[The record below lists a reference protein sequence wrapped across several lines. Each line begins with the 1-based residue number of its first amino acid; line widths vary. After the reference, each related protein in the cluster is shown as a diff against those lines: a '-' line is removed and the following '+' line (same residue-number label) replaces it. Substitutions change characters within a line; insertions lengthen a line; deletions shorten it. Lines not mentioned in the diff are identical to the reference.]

1 MAQAT
6 RHVTPWVFL
15 LSPAAEPSGH
25 WAENFWPA
33 LISWLQ
39 HAAVPPF
46 LIPSGATPPTIRN
59 RVWSHPHQNGRFSL
73 SQMSRTEL
81 ARVMPWRE
89 KEPWNGTFYAFD
101 GRSMG
106 KNCIFGDPLKTA
118 KWIIRPKVVTLFLSV
133 VFKAYFQYGENLSAW
148 KCQAGSKEK
157 IKPKSVIRKSFL
169 SFSNDRH

>member
-46 LIPSGATPPTIRN
+46 LIPSGATPPSIRN
-59 RVWSHPHQNGRFSL
+59 RVWSHHPIAIPFPSC
-73 SQMSRTEL
+73 
-81 ARVMPWRE
+81 
-89 KEPWNGTFYAFD
+89 GTFPPNPHPTLESQRALQPQAFKLGVISHTISYTPKNSFTICLYASLD
-101 GRSMG
+101 TP
-106 KNCIFGDPLKTA
+106 CEVKTTFM
-118 KWIIRPKVVTLFLSV
+118 VLF
-133 VFKAYFQYGENLSAW
+133 ENS
-148 KCQAGSKEK
+148 KSSKEILYSSK
-157 IKPKSVIRKSFL
+157 LFFIDCKPFAS
-169 SFSNDRH
+169 